1 MAQLNISINDS
12 AASDEDLLFRK
23 WMELENILFQECY
36 PELVYI
42 RVLSVIEISAMILTL
57 IALCFIIKSRPAAS
71 VFVSNLILS
80 DLVQVISILIAAT
93 ISWKGMLLA
102 AYNYSLMVGLYF
114 MTCVAFER
122 YLLICHPIWYKS
134 HQSLKLSCFISVII
148 WFVPLTCAE
157 IYPYIYLRP
166 LPMLIACLIPYPII
180 ILCFAGTCRGLSHA
194 ISLTAQ
200 KRKSI
205 LGILFLVLLTYTFLV
220 LPYVFML
227 FIENYSLYYYG
238 NYFFVEK
245 MYRYARMIVC
255 LNPLADCFLYMF
267 IRPDVGNLL
276 KKSVCCCRRRQ
287 SWKRNQDEHS
297 VVNPQNS
304 CPSVVCCISAQ
315 KPSSHSLN
323 TGSSV

>member
-12 AASDEDLLFRK
+12 AASDDDLLFRNL
-23 WMELENILFQECY
+23 MELQSTHFMEGY
-36 PELVYI
+36 PELIYI
-42 RVLSVIEISAMILTL
+42 RVLSVIEILVMILTL
-57 IALCFIIKSRPAAS
+57 IALCFIIKSRPAAA

-93 ISWKGMLLA
+93 ISWHERLVP

-114 MTCVAFER
+114 MACVAFER

-148 WFVPLTCAE
+148 WFVPLTCAG

-166 LPMLIACLIPYPII
+166 LPMFIACLIPYPII
-180 ILCFAGTCRGLSHA
+180 ILCFAGACRGLSHA

-220 LPYVFML
+220 LPYVLMV
-227 FIENYSLYYYG
+227 FIERFSHYCRILTKLYC
-238 NYFFVEK
+238 
-245 MYRYARMIVC
+245 YARMIAC

-276 KKSVCCCRRRQ
+276 KSVCCCRRQ
-287 SWKRNQDEHS
+287 SWKRNQDERS
-297 VVNPQNS
+297 LVNPQNS
-304 CPSVVCCISAQ
+304 CSSVVCCISAQ
-315 KPSSHSLN
+315 KPSSHLLN